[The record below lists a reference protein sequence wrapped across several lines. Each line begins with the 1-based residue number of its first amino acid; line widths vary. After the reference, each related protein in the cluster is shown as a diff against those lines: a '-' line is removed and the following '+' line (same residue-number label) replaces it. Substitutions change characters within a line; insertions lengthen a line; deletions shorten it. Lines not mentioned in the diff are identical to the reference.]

1 MFGWIKRRLLARK
14 ARKSLESVRRFEGAR
29 LEQAR
34 CRSVPPAYSPSH
46 HYSTPSHQA
55 DPLGVNQ
62 ALLLHAVLDDDRRSV
77 GCSSSFDSGS
87 SSSSSSWAGSS
98 DSSSSCSSSS
108 SSSWD

>member
-14 ARKSLESVRRFEGAR
+14 CRKSLESVRKFEASR
-29 LEQAR
+29 LGQSR
-34 CRSVPPAYSPSH
+34 CRPFPPAYSPSPA
-46 HYSTPSHQA
+46 YSTPVHQG

-62 ALLLHAVLDDDRRSV
+62 ALLLSAVLDDDRRSV
-77 GCSSSFDSGS
+77 SCSSGFDSGS
-87 SSSSSSWAGSS
+87 SSSWSGSS

>member
-14 ARKSLESVRRFEGAR
+14 ARKSLDSVRQFEAAR
-29 LEQAR
+29 LDQAR
-34 CRSVPPAYSPSH
+34 TRPFPPAYSPSPA
-46 HYSTPSHQA
+46 YSTPVHQG

-62 ALLLHAVLDDDRRSV
+62 ALLMSAVLDDDRRSV
-77 GCSSSFDSGS
+77 SCSSSFASD
-87 SSSSSSWAGSS
+87 SSSSWSGS

>member
-14 ARKSLESVRRFEGAR
+14 ARKSLDSVRQFEAAR
-29 LEQAR
+29 LDQAR
-34 CRSVPPAYSPSH
+34 TRPVPPAYSPSPS
-46 HYSTPSHQA
+46 YSTPVHQG

-62 ALLLHAVLDDDRRSV
+62 ALLMSAVLDDDRRSV
-77 GCSSSFDSGS
+77 SCSSSFASD
-87 SSSSSSWAGSS
+87 SSSSWSGS

>member
-14 ARKSLESVRRFEGAR
+14 ARKSLDSVRQFEAAR
-29 LEQAR
+29 LDQVR
-34 CRSVPPAYSPSH
+34 TRPVPPAYSPSPV
-46 HYSTPSHQA
+46 YSTPAHQG

-62 ALLLHAVLDDDRRSV
+62 ALLMSAVLDDDRRSV
-77 GCSSSFDSGS
+77 SCSSSFDSGS
-87 SSSSSSWAGSS
+87 SSSWSGS